1 MEVIDRNLVIH
12 VDNEVDHLVAEQ
24 IREEF
29 EKVCAKQNVKN
40 VIFDMSKVEF
50 MDSSGLGLI
59 MGRYE
64 LMRELGGDVT
74 VRDPAPCVDR
84 MLRLTGFDRRVK
96 IELSTAG
103 IRTPHGK
110 R

>member
-50 MDSSGLGLI
+50 MDSSGVGMI
-59 MGRYE
+59 IGRY
-64 LMRELGGDVT
+64 MKVKYSGGKVSVAGVSDGIDRILRMSGVYKIISKYDS
-74 VRDPAPCVDR
+74 VRDAL
-84 MLRLTGFDRRVK
+84 MQ
-96 IELSTAG
+96 S
-103 IRTPHGK
+103 
-110 R
+110 